1 MNRSSKIVYDS
12 DDNECTYNDTKSEP
26 KIKTYD
32 SDDELEFEDEVKTTT
47 IETKKSKRKTLVIK
61 KVKHDETDNKLTQ
74 SCQNC
79 QINNELLFLVRDLST
94 KLDYIENE
102 LKELKQTMKKKSIA
116 ADIPPINKKNVIDWL
131 NNYIVPTM
139 SFDEFIEN
147 LNVNMSHFEFLLDYK
162 LTDTIQRIIQ
172 ANIMKNKDVI
182 YPLYSTIEKSGKV
195 YVFNEDDT
203 WEVITIEH
211 LSKFVKKIENK
222 LYKHCIEWKNCNDG
236 STNFNSELQ
245 DKCQQATLKLS
256 NVSYTQDCMM
266 NRVRY
271 DLCAHLKSVCKQV

>member
-79 QINNELLFLVRDLST
+79 QINSELLFLVRDLST
-94 KLDYIENE
+94 KLDYVENE
-102 LKELKQTMKKKSIA
+102 LKELKQTMKKKNTTSIV
-116 ADIPPINKKNVIDWL
+116 PQVNKKNVMEWL
-131 NNYIVPTM
+131 NNYVVPTT
-139 SFDEFIEN
+139 SFDDFIEN
-147 LNVNMSHFEFLLDYK
+147 LNVNMGHFEFLLDYK
-162 LTDTIQRIIQ
+162 IGDTIQRIIQ
-172 ANIMKNKDVI
+172 TNIVKTEGII

-195 YVFNEDDT
+195 YIFNEDDA
-203 WEVITIEH
+203 WEVINIGH
-211 LSKFVKKIENK
+211 LIKIVKSIENK

-245 DKCQQATLKLS
+245 DKCQQAIIKLS
-256 NVSYTQDCMM
+256 SIRYTQDCMM

-271 DLCAHLKSVCKQV
+271 DLCAHLKSVCK